1 MPATA
6 SVPALPDVKGPYFCG
21 IYHALA
27 ADKAG
32 LEGAWRGYHYFQ
44 MGGKGHRLATLGDLP
59 ITFSDV
65 AMAYVNGCRE

>member
-1 MPATA
+1 M
-6 SVPALPDVKGPYFCG
+6 S

-44 MGGKGHRLATLGDLP
+44 NGGKGHRLPSLGGLP

-65 AMAYVNGCRE
+65 AMAYVSHPKPPWHDQWCRCHLCRPHEPR